1 MLWWN
6 RHAERLCHGNV
17 TTYKMVWKKRAKN
30 STFSIHGNDAII
42 IDKIEMNFTKMW
54 RDKFI
59 MQFINTLSK
68 LTKFY
73 KLQYL
78 QKMLLRMVSVDF
90 IFCYYSVKYQAN
102 FIHHFTVVRD
112 DWHKN
117 QSNHFHMFTTLS
129 SYLVKFVRFDIGL
142 LFLIFPW

>member
-1 MLWWN
+1 
-6 RHAERLCHGNV
+6 
-17 TTYKMVWKKRAKN
+17 MVWKKGAKN

-73 KLQYL
+73 KLRYL

-90 IFCYYSVKYQAN
+90 FSPILCE
-102 FIHHFTVVRD
+102 IP
-112 DWHKN
+112 
-117 QSNHFHMFTTLS
+117 
-129 SYLVKFVRFDIGL
+129 G
-142 LFLIFPW
+142 